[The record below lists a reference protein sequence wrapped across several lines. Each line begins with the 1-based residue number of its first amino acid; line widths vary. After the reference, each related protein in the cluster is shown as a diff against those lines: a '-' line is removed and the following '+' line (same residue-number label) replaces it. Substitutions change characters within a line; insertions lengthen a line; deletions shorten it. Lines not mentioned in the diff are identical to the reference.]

1 MPGPE
6 RLPLGGADNFVH
18 LLFCHLAAHRYVV
31 LPWWFQPTETQT
43 GPLTQDDALI
53 NPPTAIDGSG
63 RVIEPVEVAATAV
76 FERGVTETAVKIV
89 KVTAALKST
98 ERMGR
103 LMRSLYRRWS

>member
-1 MPGPE
+1 M
-6 RLPLGGADNFVH
+6 PLGGADNFVH

-76 FERGVTETAVKIV
+76 FERGVTEHRKNGSPHEVTVPAVV
-89 KVTAALKST
+89 LTTLG
-98 ERMGR
+98 M
-103 LMRSLYRRWS
+103 